1 MECAGKVPRA
11 GTSHNERDR
20 RSRDDLQTLSHSLPD
35 RRSVLMQMHQGGGA
49 KGGRLAVADSK
60 AGVIR
65 TLPAC

>member
-1 MECAGKVPRA
+1 
-11 GTSHNERDR
+11 
-20 RSRDDLQTLSHSLPD
+20 
-35 RRSVLMQMHQGGGA
+35 MQMHQGGGA